1 MKNARRITDNPY
13 LVNEILEGIF
23 LRLPVKTLLRLKCIC
38 KHYCDLISSPWFI
51 TLHRKIFN
59 SEPYNHCI
67 LVQTGEINRL
77 IRIRNPGCLIKL
89 NEPCT
94 SNYTVVGS
102 INGLVCLVTTT
113 GSRKL
118 ICLWNPS
125 INQFKMFPPKYN
137 MNRQMTRYMDV
148 SMGFGYEKDSDD
160 YKVMRVLS
168 YKTGWPPTTH
178 LEVYSTKLESWRV
191 WNFDVHLK
199 MSTCRCDVIV
209 EGFTYWVAKDLD
221 GSTVL
226 VSCDL
231 SSHDLN
237 LIPVGE
243 SLITEPQSFEA
254 TNYLG
259 SLALLVYSS
268 PSEFKS
274 CLEVWMFED
283 VSAEAFRWQNKFTFR
298 MDFEFSRHW
307 GLTGGDIVVK
317 NAPNM
322 PFLFNLTT
330 KQMRVIGINPI
341 LSLFNYTES
350 LVSIEG
356 FKSIRN
362 QRKVRR
368 RRNASIPQKNQQ
380 DRANRHIA
388 EFGDL
393 NV

>member
-23 LRLPVKTLLRLKCIC
+23 LRLPVKTLLRLKCLC
-38 KHYCDLISSPWFI
+38 KRYCDLISSPWFI

-67 LVQTGEINRL
+67 LVQNGEINRL

-118 ICLWNPS
+118 IFLWNPS

-168 YKTGWPPTTH
+168 YKTGWPSTTL
-178 LEVYSTKLESWRV
+178 LEVYSTKLESWTV

-231 SSHDLN
+231 SSDDLI
-237 LIPVGE
+237 LIPVWE
-243 SLITEPQSFEA
+243 SLITESQSFEA

-268 PSEFKS
+268 PSEFKA

-283 VSAEAFRWQNKFTFR
+283 VSAEAFRWQKKFTFR

-356 FKSIRN
+356 FKRIRN
-362 QRKVRR
+362 QQKVRR